1 MRNLGRPS
9 RSDFVQL
16 KKSKR
21 LDFLRHTFAVHA
33 LEGMAAQGIDMY
45 VSIPYLEEY
54 MGHRNINCTEKYL
67 RLTADSYDRIIDA
80 LTPLYND
87 MIKGGDADE

>member
-1 MRNLGRPS
+1 M
-9 RSDFVQL
+9 DFW
-16 KKSKR
+16 
-21 LDFLRHTFAVHA
+21 RHTFAVHA

>member
-1 MRNLGRPS
+1 
-9 RSDFVQL
+9 
-16 KKSKR
+16 
-21 LDFLRHTFAVHA
+21 
-33 LEGMAAQGIDMY
+33 MAAQGIDTY

-87 MIKGGDADE
+87 MIRGGDADE